1 MNETNGNKVND
12 LIENSLAQIRELAGT
27 ETVVGDPIYTPNGTL
42 ILPVSKIS
50 MGFATGGLDLGKKKD
65 KEGEEKKG
73 GSYGGGG
80 GTGVTVTPVAFL
92 VVSPEGKIDLV
103 PITDAKAEGT
113 LDKVTTLIER
123 SPEILKRLKDVFF
136 EEKEEEKKKAAT
148 ATEEKKN

>member
-1 MNETNGNKVND
+1 MNENKVND
-12 LIENSLAQIRELAGT
+12 LIETSLAKIRELAGT
-27 ETVVGDPIYTPNGTL
+27 ETVVGNPIYTPNGTL

>member
-1 MNETNGNKVND
+1 MNENKVND
-12 LIENSLAQIRELAGT
+12 LIETSLAKIRELAGT
-27 ETVVGDPIYTPNGTL
+27 ETVVGNPIYTPNGTL

-65 KEGEEKKG
+65 KAGEEKKD

-92 VVSPEGKIDLV
+92 VVSAEGKIDLI
-103 PITDAKAEGT
+103 PITDAKTEGT

-123 SPEILKRLKDVFF
+123 SPEILKRLKNVFF
-136 EEKEEEKKKAAT
+136 EEKEKKEEEKKKT
-148 ATEEKKN
+148 ASTEEKKS